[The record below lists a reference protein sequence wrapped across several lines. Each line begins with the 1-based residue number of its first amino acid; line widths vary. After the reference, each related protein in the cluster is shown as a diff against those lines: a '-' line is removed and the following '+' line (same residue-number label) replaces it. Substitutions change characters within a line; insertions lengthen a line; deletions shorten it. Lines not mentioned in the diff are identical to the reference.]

1 MAAIMDYLSLMGKME
16 KMENDASLDKDAKF
30 YQEFVALKAQ
40 YNFSATDVLR
50 LLRPGDSVAAPSL
63 IDDLFEVILSE
74 GRLAAAATSI
84 TKPLRRYRNP
94 HTGEVVET
102 RGSNHCKLREWKHQY
117 GAEVLP
123 AWREL

>member
-1 MAAIMDYLSLMGKME
+1 MAAILDYLSLMSKME
-16 KMENDASLDKDAKF
+16 KIENDASLEKDARF

-40 YNFSATDVLR
+40 YNFTATDVLR
-50 LLRPGDSVAAPSL
+50 LLRPVDSVASPSL
-63 IDDLFEVILSE
+63 INDLFDVILSE
-74 GRLAAAATSI
+74 DRLAAAETSI
-84 TKPLRRYRNP
+84 PKPLRRYRNP

-102 RGSNHCKLREWKHQY
+102 RGSNHCRLRAWKHQY